1 MVDFFT
7 KNGNFSFLLL
17 INIWHSTNLQYK
29 LETTFS
35 VFLKLSNP
43 LKLQIQ
49 LKFKIDPLTPKS
61 D

>member
-7 KNGNFSFLLL
+7 KNGNFSFFLL

-29 LETTFS
+29 LEIPFS

-49 LKFKIDPLTPKS
+49 LKFRIDP
-61 D
+61 

>member
-1 MVDFFT
+1 MADFFLP
-7 KNGNFSFLLL
+7 KMEIFPFYFNF
-17 INIWHSTNLQYK
+17 WHSTNLQYK
-29 LETTFS
+29 LEIPFS

-49 LKFKIDPLTPKS
+49 LKFRIDPKTPES

>member
-29 LETTFS
+29 LEIPFS

-49 LKFKIDPLTPKS
+49 LKFRIDP
-61 D
+61 